1 MNYFGSQIS
10 PNQMKSDEGFLYA
23 LNVPIARTGVQKY
36 LPSEVP
42 IDGAETLSG
51 PDGLVPVYREP
62 NEVFSQNTIASFE
75 GKPVAD
81 NHPSTPDAKIHAE
94 DIGLYGKGHTQNVR
108 RGSGDEVND
117 LVADLVI
124 TDPLLIDQVK
134 NNGKREISCGYDCD
148 WVLEKGKVYQKNIT
162 GNHVAVVPRGRAGS
176 GVAIK
181 DEAPPKNERRIH
193 LSKGNFLKHALGL
206 GIKEAVKDADPEE
219 ISEIFKK
226 EDDPEDKPAKDE
238 TPAVPAAPAAP
249 AASSSEAK
257 LDKLLALMEKL
268 IAGQTTPQRSAM
280 DELESAT
287 AAEARKEGESLEQ
300 EKKENSGTTDAA
312 EDCSAQGAVGDA
324 AVTELIRQL
333 KPSIAKIPD
342 KAVRDS
348 AAQICLDALHGS
360 AGSSAGANVYGAI
373 SKVVQS
379 NKAKAA
385 QDAEAQRPMSIAE
398 KNAAFIANCK
408 KAAEESEK

>member
-36 LPSEVP
+36 LPAEVP
-42 IDGAETLSG
+42 VDGAEDLAG
-51 PDGLVPVYREP
+51 PDGLIPVYRVPE
-62 NEVFSQNTIASFE
+62 EVFNPNTIASFE

-81 NHPSTPDAKIHAE
+81 NHPSTLDAKIHAE
-94 DIGLYGKGHTQNVR
+94 DIGLYGKGHIQYVR
-108 RGSGDEVND
+108 RGAGDEAND

-124 TDPLLIDQVK
+124 TDPLLINQVK
-134 NNGKREISCGYDCD
+134 NGEKREISCGYDCD
-148 WVLEKGKVYQKNIT
+148 WSLENGKVYQKNIT
-162 GNHVAVVPRGRAGS
+162 GNHVAIVPKGRAGS
-176 GVAIK
+176 GIAIK
-181 DEAPPKNERRIH
+181 DEQPKTERRIH
-193 LSKGNFLKHALGL
+193 LAKENFFKHALGL
-206 GIKEAVKDADPEE
+206 GIKEAVRDADPEE

-226 EDDPEDKPAKDE
+226 EDEPKEKPAKDE
-238 TPAVPAAPAAP
+238 TPVTPAAPAVPTASP
-249 AASSSEAK
+249 AEAK
-257 LDKLLALMEKL
+257 LDKLIAMMEKL
-268 IAGQTTPQRSAM
+268 IAGQAAPQRSAM

-287 AAEARKEGESLEQ
+287 AAEARKEGEPLEQ
-300 EKKENSGTTDAA
+300 EKKEN
-312 EDCSAQGAVGDA
+312 EEEEEHEKGAVGDA

-348 AAQICLDALHGS
+348 AAQICLDALHS
-360 AGSSAGANVYGAI
+360 TVGSSAGANVYGEI

-379 NKAKAA
+379 NKAKDA
-385 QDAEAQRPMSIAE
+385 QDAEAQNPMSVAE

-408 KAAEESEK
+408 KAAEDSEK